1 VNKVKN
7 EVKKTS
13 ISLDKELY
21 EKLRDKAKE
30 QQRSFSAHI
39 AYIAENSKEATEL
52 VRQEGE

>member
-1 VNKVKN
+1 MNKVKN

-39 AYIAENSKEATEL
+39 AYIAENSKEA
-52 VRQEGE
+52 VKEGK